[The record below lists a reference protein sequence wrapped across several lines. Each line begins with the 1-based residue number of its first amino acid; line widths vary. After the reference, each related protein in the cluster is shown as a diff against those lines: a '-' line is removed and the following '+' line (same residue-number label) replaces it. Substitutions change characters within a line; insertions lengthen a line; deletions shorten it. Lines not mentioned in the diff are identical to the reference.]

1 LNMGRLLLEVAA
13 QLMFPGVLS
22 FDFLFHE
29 SVEKYE
35 HESEIFLCLEL
46 PFDAAVGAKKVALAG
61 DFNAWN
67 TADTLLKKNYK
78 KRVFSATLELE
89 QGREYQFK
97 YLIDDSRWENDWAA
111 DSYAPA
117 PVGGTENSVVIV

>member
-29 SVEKYE
+29 SVEKCE

-46 PFDAAVGAKKVALAG
+46 SSSMGRAGLSEGRTDAG
-61 DFNAWN
+61 
-67 TADTLLKKNYK
+67 
-78 KRVFSATLELE
+78 SLEPVS
-89 QGREYQFK
+89 GR
-97 YLIDDSRWENDWAA
+97 
-111 DSYAPA
+111 
-117 PVGGTENSVVIV
+117 